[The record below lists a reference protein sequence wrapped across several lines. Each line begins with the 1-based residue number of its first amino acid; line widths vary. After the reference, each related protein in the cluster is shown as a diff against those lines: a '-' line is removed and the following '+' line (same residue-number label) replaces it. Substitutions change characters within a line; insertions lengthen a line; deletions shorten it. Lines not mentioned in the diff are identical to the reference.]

1 MAGMVKVSLYNS
13 SEFLLISFR
22 SQCKSC
28 HFLAPLIKEAIMT
41 GDDLVALGVTLFV
54 LGVIGL
60 ICALGL
66 TGLL

>member
-1 MAGMVKVSLYNS
+1 MSV
-13 SEFLLISFR
+13 R
-22 SQCKSC
+22 SQSKSC
-28 HFLAPLIKEAIMT
+28 QFFAPLIKEGNMT

-54 LGVIGL
+54 LGLIGL